1 MSVTTS
7 SEHQIEYTKKARHG
21 HGQDV
26 VDDNNIRQVAGCLP
40 IDPVN
45 KRFLLIS
52 SRKNVNTWVL
62 PKGGWETDETQEQ
75 AALRETWEEAG
86 VKGNITRHI
95 GVFAERTKKGKVK
108 AHHWIYEL
116 EIQEVVK
123 KFPEKKKRERRWFT
137 YDEALLA
144 ARAPY
149 IHEAIRMSSLAPEA
163 QELLQQQQQQQTAP
177 SSNVTSYKA
186 SVASS
191 PAAPASPAAQPK
203 TEKQTQPLPPA
214 AAAAADGTTT
224 EKLNEKASIGAKLK
238 SLFR

>member
-1 MSVTTS
+1 MSVQTDITPS
-7 SEHQIEYTKKARHG
+7 DHQIEYTKKARHG
-21 HGQDV
+21 HGQDM

-62 PKGGWETDETQEQ
+62 PKGGWETNETQEQ

-86 VKGNITRHI
+86 IKGNITRHV
-95 GVFAERTKKGKVK
+95 GVFAEKTKKGKVK

-144 ARAPY
+144 TRAPY
-149 IHEAIRMSSLAPEA
+149 IHEAIRMSSLGPHA
-163 QELLQQQQQQQTAP
+163 QGFLQQNPPPSNADLGRPAQQTTP
-177 SSNVTSYKA
+177 Q
-186 SVASS
+186 
-191 PAAPASPAAQPK
+191 PAETRPQ
-203 TEKQTQPLPPA
+203 EPPA
-214 AAAAADGTTT
+214 PVQPQ
-224 EKLNEKASIGAKLK
+224 EKEKPSIGAKFK
-238 SLFR
+238 ALFQ